1 MNNDIKSKKILIVDD
16 DLDLLNQ
23 LDIQF
28 KAAGYD
34 VITADSQES
43 AEEILK
49 HTRPDVVVSDLM
61 MENLDGGFS
70 LSYHIKKKDPLIPV
84 IIITGVTSELGFS
97 FYTDTEEE
105 RRWIK
110 ADAILNKPVRFE
122 QLINE
127 IQKHLPL

>member
-1 MNNDIKSKKILIVDD
+1 MSVETQKTVLLVDD
-16 DLDLLNQ
+16 DIDLLNQ
-23 LDIQF
+23 LELQF
-28 KAAGYD
+28 QAAGFN
-34 VITADSQES
+34 VITADSQEA
-43 AEEILK
+43 AELILK
-49 HTRPDVVVSDLM
+49 NTHPDVVVSDLM

-84 IIITGVTSELGFS
+84 IIITGVTQELGFR

-110 ADAILNKPVRFE
+110 ADAVLNKPVRFE
-122 QLINE
+122 QLLKE